1 MVLMPARRCCFTSSY
16 LRRVFRGS
24 LVATQS
30 CIRSKL
36 GTFAG
41 PAEIPGVRAAVSRV
55 PSLSSLLPPLCDG
68 PQGRIHTFIALKPHK
83 APRSKSDKLGTRHA
97 TGPSQ
102 EFPQEKI
109 PTPEG
114 LQLRK
119 YATGHRGE
127 GRAS

>member
-83 APRSKSDKLGTRHA
+83 APRSKSDKLGTRRT
-97 TGPSQ
+97 TGPTQ

-109 PTPEG
+109 PTPESP
-114 LQLRK
+114 QLRK

>member
-1 MVLMPARRCCFTSSY
+1 MIVRIVNPPLKGCT
-16 LRRVFRGS
+16 L
-24 LVATQS
+24 
-30 CIRSKL
+30 SKL
-36 GTFAG
+36 GTRSTAG
-41 PAEIPGVRAAVSRV
+41 VMGGIMGAFRKV

-68 PQGRIHTFIALKPHK
+68 SQGRIHTFIALKPH
-83 APRSKSDKLGTRHA
+83 PHPTNPLRSKSDKLGTRHA

-119 YATGHRGE
+119 YATSWRGE
-127 GRAS
+127 GKAS